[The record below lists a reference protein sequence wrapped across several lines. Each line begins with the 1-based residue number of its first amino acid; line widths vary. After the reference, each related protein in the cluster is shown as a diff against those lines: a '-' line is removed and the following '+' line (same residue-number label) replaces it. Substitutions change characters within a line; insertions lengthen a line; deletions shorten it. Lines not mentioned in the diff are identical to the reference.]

1 MSTLNINLNKAT
13 KINYLGLRKGNA
25 FGFKFIISVNG
36 APIVSTDYTIVL
48 TVTQP
53 GGSGVLLTINN
64 ADWTKSGDEIE
75 KLYTSFPIQTAG
87 TYPFDLTW
95 TDSGGNVVTVIPG
108 TIQII
113 NRYA

>member
-1 MSTLNINLNKAT
+1 MSSVNINLNTVT
-13 KINYLGLRKGNA
+13 KINYIGLRKGNA
-25 FGFKFIISVNG
+25 FGFKFKISVNG
-36 APIVSTDYTIVL
+36 SPIVATDYTIVL
-48 TVTQP
+48 TIEQP
-53 GGSGVLLTINN
+53 SGVILKVNN

-95 TDSGGNVVTVIPG
+95 TDTDGNVVTVIPG

-113 NRYA
+113 NRNA